1 MTQIGVQK
9 VQGGQEVQEVQKV
22 QGVQNVQGG
31 QLRPIRP
38 IRLIRGRKTKRG
50 KTLYTQVAPVGR
62 WTCGML
68 IPRVTLRSALG
79 YVLATLSGCLLGN
92 TMRGQ
97 GLSIFVLHPLYVQ
110 DLILGV
116 VGLEFGDYLFHLL
129 HDGHLI
135 EGFGDSVE
143 LSLV

>member
-22 QGVQNVQGG
+22 QGVQ
-31 QLRPIRP
+31 LRPISP

-62 WTCGML
+62 RTCGML

-79 YVLATLSGCLLGN
+79 YVLATLSGCL
-92 TMRGQ
+92 
-97 GLSIFVLHPLYVQ
+97 PW
-110 DLILGV
+110 
-116 VGLEFGDYLFHLL
+116 
-129 HDGHLI
+129 
-135 EGFGDSVE
+135 
-143 LSLV
+143 